1 VFNVKE
7 WDIKHTGAVADPTF
21 TPLDTL
27 RRYLLKPMNIID
39 LVAILPFYI
48 AFFTPSGASLT
59 IFRILRLGRVLRLT
73 KAGKNN
79 SSMAVLV
86 ATINESKGILSMLF
100 FYVLL
105 CVCVIAALVYQFEM
119 GEFKVTLDKPY
130 GAYYRPTVNMDGE
143 EISPFVSIW
152 AGIYWAIV
160 TGTTV
165 GYGDFYPTTVGG
177 RLISCFWIF
186 AGILVLGIPISIIG
200 SSFGIELE
208 KRKKYDDERRSVLSR
223 IRESSRQRE
232 SGGQDGSTVS
242 PSLSEA
248 IDRSTSIVDNPL
260 LASGALGS
268 ISETKRNTKTK
279 TTDIAAQTPVEWVQ
293 VDQVEKLKRAIRR
306 QARAAA
312 TPSRHTVTSLKEG
325 PLSSAPAAVSAAP
338 PPPVL
343 PNIDI

>member
-1 VFNVKE
+1 MATLTLLCRLSAVYNVKE
-7 WDIKHTGAVADPTF
+7 WDLKHTGSVADPSF
-21 TPLDTL
+21 TAFGTL
-27 RRYLLKPMNIID
+27 WRYILKPMNIID
-39 LVAILPFYI
+39 LAAILPFYI
-48 AFFTPSGASLT
+48 GFITPSGASLT

-79 SSMAVLV
+79 ASMAVLV
-86 ATINESKGILSMLF
+86 STINGSKEILSTLF
-100 FYVLL
+100 FYILL
-105 CVCVIAALVYQFEM
+105 CVCVIASLVYQFEM
-119 GEFKVTLDKPY
+119 GEFKVTLDEPN

-208 KRKKYDDERRSVLSR
+208 KRKKYDDERRSALSR

-232 SGGQDGSTVS
+232 SGDVSVS
-242 PSLSEA
+242 PSLSDA
-248 IDRSTSIVDNPL
+248 IDRSTSIADNPL
-260 LASGALGS
+260 LASASLAC
-268 ISETKRNTKTK
+268 ISETKRNAKLKTQ
-279 TTDIAAQTPVEWVQ
+279 DIAAQTPVEWIHA
-293 VDQVEKLKRAIRR
+293 DQVEKVKRAMRL
-306 QARAAA
+306 QARAAPPP
-312 TPSRHTVTSLKEG
+312 TRRPESLA
-325 PLSSAPAAVSAAP
+325 APAP
-338 PPPVL
+338 K
-343 PNIDI
+343 IDI